1 MLYYVEEMNKVGGFL
16 MKNKF
21 IKMLICVSFLLTL
34 FGCANGNKD
43 EKIIIYSTAED
54 FRNEYL
60 QKRLNEKFPDYDVTI
75 QYVSTG
81 NCAAKLKAEG
91 KDIEADII
99 FEMEKTYA
107 DELKDNFYT
116 LDNYDFSKYI
126 DELVPNDK
134 KYATS
139 IRYSAAIILNEKVLK
154 EKGVA
159 IPASYEDLL
168 KPEYKGLIS
177 MPSPKASGTG
187 YMILKN
193 IINIMGEEKGFEY
206 FDELSKN
213 ILQYTSSGS
222 GPVNALVQG
231 EVGIGLGMTFQA
243 VNEINKGSNL
253 TIKFFDEGAPWT
265 TSTFAIVDGHQDK
278 KGVQEVFKFFY
289 DELILEDKQK
299 FLPESIY
306 KNQDTKIE
314 NYPEN
319 IKYGDMSNNTPEERT
334 KLLGKWKY

>member
-1 MLYYVEEMNKVGGFL
+1 MKILKVL
-16 MKNKF
+16 T
-21 IKMLICVSFLLTL
+21 CFLLAATL
-34 FGCANGNKD
+34 VGCSNNGID
-43 EKIIIYSTAED
+43 KITIYSTAED
-54 FRNEYL
+54 FRNEFL
-60 QKRLNEKFPDYDVTI
+60 QKKLDEKFPDYDVEI

-107 DELKDNFYT
+107 DELKNNFYT
-116 LDNYDFSKYI
+116 LDEYDFSKYL
-126 DELVPNDK
+126 DELVPADK

-139 IRYSAAIILNEKVLK
+139 IRYSAAVILNEKVLK
-154 EKGVA
+154 EKGLA
-159 IPASYEDLL
+159 IPETYEDLL
-168 KPEYKGLIS
+168 DPKYKGLIS

-193 IINIMGEEKGFEY
+193 IVNIMGEEKGMAY
-206 FDELSKN
+206 FDDLSKN

-243 VNEINKGSNL
+243 VNEINKGSQL

-265 TSTFAIVDGHQDK
+265 TSTFAMVDGHQDK
-278 KGVQEVFKFFY
+278 KGVKEVFDYFY
-289 DELILEDKQK
+289 NELILLDKEN
-299 FLPESIY
+299 FLPETIY
-306 KNQDTKIE
+306 KVQDTKIK

-319 IKYGDMSNNTPEERT
+319 IKYGDMSNNTPEQRE
-334 KLLGKWKY
+334 KLLSEWKY

>member
-1 MLYYVEEMNKVGGFL
+1 
-16 MKNKF
+16 MKILK
-21 IKMLICVSFLLTL
+21 ILLTFLLGLTM
-34 FGCANGNKD
+34 FGCSNNRND
-43 EKIIIYSTAED
+43 KITIYSTAED
-54 FRNEYL
+54 FRNEFL
-60 QKRLNEKFPDYDVTI
+60 QKKLDEKFPNYDVEI

-107 DELKDNFYT
+107 DELKNNFYT
-116 LDNYDFSKYI
+116 LNDFDFGKYV

-139 IRYSAAIILNEKVLK
+139 IRYSAAVILNEKVLK

-159 IPASYEDLL
+159 IPETYEDLL
-168 KPEYKGLIS
+168 DQKYKGLIS

-193 IINIMGEEKGFEY
+193 IINIMGEEKGMAY

-243 VNEINKGSNL
+243 VNEINKGSHL
-253 TIKFFDEGAPWT
+253 TIKFFEEGAPWT

-278 KGVQEVFKFFY
+278 KGVKEVFQYFY
-289 DELILEDKQK
+289 DELILMDKQN
-299 FLPESIY
+299 FLPETIY
-306 KNQDTKIE
+306 KNQDTKIN
-314 NYPEN
+314 NYPDN
-319 IKYGDMSNNTPEERT
+319 IKYGDMSNNTPEERE
-334 KLLGKWKY
+334 KLLSQWKY

>member
-1 MLYYVEEMNKVGGFL
+1 
-16 MKNKF
+16 MKI
-21 IKMLICVSFLLTL
+21 IKILVCFVLCVML
-34 FGCANGNKD
+34 FGCSNQANNK
-43 EKIIIYSTAED
+43 ITIYSTAED
-54 FRNEYL
+54 FRNEFL
-60 QKRLNEKFPDYDVTI
+60 QKKLNEKFPDYDVEI

-91 KDIEADII
+91 TGIEADII

-107 DELKDNFYT
+107 DELKNNFYT
-116 LDNYDFSKYI
+116 LDGYDFSKYI
-126 DELVPNDK
+126 DELVPSDR

-139 IRYSAAIILNEKVLK
+139 IRYSAAIILNEKILK
-154 EKGVA
+154 EKGVE
-159 IPASYEDLL
+159 IPNSYEDLL
-168 KPEYKGLIS
+168 DPKYKGLIS

-193 IINIMGEEKGFEY
+193 IINIMGEEDGMAY

-243 VNEINKGSNL
+243 VNEINKGAELS
-253 TIKFFDEGAPWT
+253 IKFFDEGAPWT

-278 KGVQEVFKFFY
+278 DGVKEVFQYFY
-289 DELILEDKQK
+289 DELILMDKQN
-299 FLPESIY
+299 FLPETIY
-306 KNQDTKIE
+306 KNQNTKIE

-319 IKYGDMSNNTPEERT
+319 IKYGDMSNNTPEERE
-334 KLLGKWKY
+334 KLLNKWKY

>member
-1 MLYYVEEMNKVGGFL
+1 MKILKILMCLLVSVSIVGCSNS
-16 MKNKF
+16 KN
-21 IKMLICVSFLLTL
+21 
-34 FGCANGNKD
+34 D
-43 EKIIIYSTAED
+43 KITIYSTAED
-54 FRNEYL
+54 FRNEFL
-60 QKRLNEKFPDYDVTI
+60 QKKLNEKFPDYNVEI
-75 QYVSTG
+75 QYLSTG
-81 NCAAKLKAEG
+81 NCAAKMKAEG
-91 KDIEADII
+91 KDIDADII

-116 LDNYDFSKYI
+116 LDDYDFSKYI
-126 DELVPNDK
+126 DELVPTDK

-154 EKGVA
+154 EKGVE
-159 IPASYEDLL
+159 IPETYEDLL
-168 KPEYKGLIS
+168 DSKYKGLIS
-177 MPSPKASGTG
+177 MPNPKASGTG

-193 IINIMGEEKGFEY
+193 IINIMGEEKGFTY
-206 FDELSKN
+206 FDDLSKN

-253 TIKFFDEGAPWT
+253 TIKYFEQGAPWT

-278 KGVQEVFKFFY
+278 TGVKEVFKYFY
-289 DELILEDKQK
+289 DELILMDKQN
-299 FLPESIY
+299 FLPETIY

-319 IKYGDMSNNTPEERT
+319 IKYGDMSNNTPKERE
-334 KLLGKWKY
+334 KLLNKWKY

>member
-1 MLYYVEEMNKVGGFL
+1 MRVLKGLVCLMLVVSMVGCSNKT
-16 MKNKF
+16 N
-21 IKMLICVSFLLTL
+21 
-34 FGCANGNKD
+34 
-43 EKIIIYSTAED
+43 EKIVVYSTSED
-54 FRNEYL
+54 FRIEFL
-60 QKRLNEKFPDYDVTI
+60 QKKIDEKFPDYQVEI
-75 QYVSTG
+75 QYLSTG

-116 LDNYDFSKYI
+116 LDEIDYGKYI
-126 DELVPNDK
+126 DELVPTDK

-154 EKGVA
+154 EKGVD
-159 IPASYEDLL
+159 IPKSYEDLL
-168 KPEYKGLIS
+168 DPKYKGLIS

-193 IINIMGEEKGFEY
+193 IINIMGEEKGFAY
-206 FDELSKN
+206 FDDLSKN

-243 VNEINKGSNL
+243 VNEINKGSDL
-253 TIKFFDEGAPWT
+253 TIKFFEEGAPWT
-265 TSTFAIVDGHQDK
+265 TSTFAIVDSHQDK
-278 KGVQEVFKFFY
+278 AGVKEVFQYFY
-289 DELILEDKQK
+289 DELVLMDKK
-299 FLPESIY
+299 EFLPETIY
-306 KNQDTKIE
+306 KVQDTKIK

-319 IKYGDMSNNTPEERT
+319 IKYGDMSNNTPEERE

>member
-1 MLYYVEEMNKVGGFL
+1 MKFLKVLVCLFL
-16 MKNKF
+16 GISM
-21 IKMLICVSFLLTL
+21 V
-34 FGCANGNKD
+34 GCSNGSEK
-43 EKIIIYSTAED
+43 KIIVYSTAED
-54 FRNEYL
+54 FRNEFL
-60 QKRLNEKFPDYDVTI
+60 QKKLDEKFSDYKVEI
-75 QYVSTG
+75 QYLSTG

-91 KDIEADII
+91 KKIEADII

-116 LDNYDFSKYI
+116 LSDYDYSKYL
-126 DELVPNDK
+126 DELVPSDK

-154 EKGVA
+154 EKGLD
-159 IPASYEDLL
+159 IPKTYEDLL
-168 KPEYKGLIS
+168 NPKYKGLIS
-177 MPSPKASGTG
+177 MPNPKASGTG

-193 IINIMGEEKGFEY
+193 IINIMGEEKGFAY
-206 FDELSKN
+206 FDDLSKN

-243 VNEINKGSNL
+243 VNEINKGSDL
-253 TIKFFDEGAPWT
+253 SIKFFDEGAPWT

-278 KGVQEVFKFFY
+278 EGVKEVFQYFY
-289 DELILEDKQK
+289 DELILMDKEK
-299 FLPESIY
+299 FLPETIY
-306 KNQDTKIE
+306 KVQDTKII

-319 IKYGDMSNNTPEERT
+319 IKYGDMSNNTPEERE
-334 KLLGKWKY
+334 KLLSKWKY

>member
-1 MLYYVEEMNKVGGFL
+1 
-16 MKNKF
+16 MKDKF
-21 IKMLICVSFLLTL
+21 VKMFVCMSFIVTL
-34 FGCANGNKD
+34 FGCSNGNGND
-43 EKIIIYSTAED
+43 KIIIYSTAED
-54 FRNEYL
+54 FRNEYF
-60 QKRLNEKFPDYDVTI
+60 QKRLDEEFPEYDISI

-107 DELKDNFYT
+107 DELKGNFYS
-116 LDNYDFSKYI
+116 LKDYDFSSYI
-126 DELVPNDK
+126 DELVPSDK
-134 KYATS
+134 KYAIS
-139 IRYSAAIILNEKVLK
+139 IRYSAAVILNEKVLE
-154 EKGVA
+154 EKGIDV
-159 IPASYEDLL
+159 PNSYEDLL
-168 KPEYKGLIS
+168 DSKYKGLIS

-193 IINIMGEEKGFEY
+193 IVNIMGEEKGFEY

-213 ILQYTSSGS
+213 VLQYTSSGS
-222 GPVNALVQG
+222 GPVNSLVQG

-243 VNEINKGSNL
+243 VNEINKGSKL
-253 TIKFFDEGAPWT
+253 SIKFFDEGAPWT

-278 KGVQEVFKFFY
+278 EGVEDVFKFFF
-289 DELILEDKQK
+289 DELVLEDKQQ

-306 KNQDTKIE
+306 KNQDTKIA

-319 IKYGDMSNNTPEERT
+319 IVYGDMSNNTPEERT
-334 KLLGKWKY
+334 KLLEKWKY